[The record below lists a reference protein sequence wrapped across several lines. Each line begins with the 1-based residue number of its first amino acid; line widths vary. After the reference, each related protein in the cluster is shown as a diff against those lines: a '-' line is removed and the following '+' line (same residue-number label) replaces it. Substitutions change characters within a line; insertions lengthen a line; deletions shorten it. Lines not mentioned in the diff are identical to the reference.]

1 MFVEVLIFVAFKLDF
16 RYKVFRHRKVSLQFS
31 KYFIRL
37 SHFVSL
43 EVILDLLGVQ
53 HVFGHYRALNERM

>member
-1 MFVEVLIFVAFKLDF
+1 MFVKVLFFVAFKLNF
-16 RYKVFRHRKVSLQFS
+16 RYKLFRHRKVSLQFF

-37 SHFVSL
+37 SHIVSL
-43 EVILDLLGVQ
+43 EAILDLLIVL